1 MGGKEGEGQPELQ
14 PPLALAGGVR
24 EGRLLARPYTL
35 RVVQAVTEAPLPHA
49 LPREAVRRPPRSPFA
64 GQRRGEGGALP
75 AARSRGGAGRWGEE
89 AEEDWVFG
97 WGM

>member
-1 MGGKEGEGQPELQ
+1 MGGKEREGQPELQ

-24 EGRLLARPYTL
+24 EGRELLARPYML
-35 RVVQAVTEAPLPHA
+35 RVEQAVTEPPLPHA
-49 LPREAVRRPPRSPFA
+49 QPREAVRPPPLSPFV
-64 GQRRGEGGALP
+64 GQRRGEVGALP

-89 AEEDWVFG
+89 GIG